1 TAGHIY
7 TVAGNGSGFF
17 NGDGGLATSAAVDDP
32 SDTTV
37 DSAGNLVIADQINNR
52 IRVVAASTGTFY
64 GQAMTA
70 EHIYTIAGNGTQG
83 FAGDGGP
90 ATSAALDLPYTVA
103 VDGTGN
109 LVISDRNNHRI
120 RVLAAASGTFY
131 GKPMTTGD
139 IYTVA
144 GNGTDGFTGDGG
156 PATSAA
162 LDFPSGLAA
171 DGHSLLISDNRRI
184 RMVTG

>member
-1 TAGHIY
+1 
-7 TVAGNGSGFF
+7 
-17 NGDGGLATSAAVDDP
+17 
-32 SDTTV
+32 
-37 DSAGNLVIADQINNR
+37 
-52 IRVVAASTGTFY
+52 
-64 GQAMTA
+64 MTA